1 MSFCVNKTK
10 KFPIGTSDFKR
21 VITDNYYYVD
31 KTKLIKDIIDSGVTV
46 SLFTRPRRFGKS
58 LNLSM
63 LKNYFKIGADE
74 GLFSGLYIDKQDM
87 SYKQFLGRFP
97 VIYLS
102 LKDMDGITF
111 ADAQK
116 SLYNELQDVIL
127 EHYHL
132 YNDKKLNSLNLVY
145 YEKLLQLQPD
155 GNSLQNGL
163 HDLMRFLHSYYNEKV
178 IVLIDE
184 YDVPLAKAFERNY
197 YDEMV
202 GFIRNLFS
210 RTLKDNDDLQFAV
223 LTGCLRISKES
234 IFTGLNN
241 IAVSDITNTSYQDAF
256 GFTEDEVKALL
267 SYYGLEAYMD
277 IVKEWYDGYHFGN
290 KEIYCPWDVLLYGKS
305 IVIDNDPKPQE
316 FWMNSSSNNIV
327 QHFIDEAIMTDN
339 SEIKVDFLKL
349 VQGQPVNK
357 IVNTN
362 IVYRDLYSSVDSLW
376 STLFMTG
383 YLTCKDGYK
392 GDSFNL
398 VIPNLEILSVFRK
411 SFIEQFKR
419 ANTKYT
425 TSVFEFYNAL
435 QNGDA
440 ASVKEFFES
449 YLKTYA
455 SVRNANA
462 RRGKKENFY
471 QGLFLGMLV
480 FKGNWRTKAEPE
492 YGNGYADLVMFTDRP
507 NVGVIVE
514 FKYADSQNTLEKS
527 SRAAVQ
533 QIENKQYTEGFFR
546 DYPIIDTVYEYG
558 ISCYLSDCDV
568 VMHTRNRVDSDTN
581 KYESPALSVNK
592 VTSYS
597 KPLDDFDNIKPS
609 NQGNDTE

>member
-63 LKNYFKIGADE
+63 LKNYFKIGADK
-74 GLFSGLYIDKQDM
+74 GLFSGLYIDKQDI

-116 SLYNELQDVIL
+116 SLYNELQDAIL

-155 GNSLQNGL
+155 DNSLQNGL

-202 GFIRNLFS
+202 SFIRNLFS

-241 IAVSDITNTSYQDAF
+241 IAVSDITNTSHQDAF

-267 SYYGLEAYMD
+267 SYYGLEAYMG

-480 FKGNWRTKAEPE
+480 FKGNWRTKTEPE

-558 ISCYLSDCDV
+558 ISCYLSDCNV

-597 KPLDDFDNIKPS
+597 KSLDYFDSIKLS

>member
-116 SLYNELQDVIL
+116 SLYNELQDAIL

-440 ASVKEFFES
+440 ASVKEF
-449 YLKTYA
+449 
-455 SVRNANA
+455 
-462 RRGKKENFY
+462 
-471 QGLFLGMLV
+471 
-480 FKGNWRTKAEPE
+480 
-492 YGNGYADLVMFTDRP
+492 
-507 NVGVIVE
+507 
-514 FKYADSQNTLEKS
+514 
-527 SRAAVQ
+527 
-533 QIENKQYTEGFFR
+533 
-546 DYPIIDTVYEYG
+546 
-558 ISCYLSDCDV
+558 LS
-568 VMHTRNRVDSDTN
+568 
-581 KYESPALSVNK
+581 L
-592 VTSYS
+592 
-597 KPLDDFDNIKPS
+597 I
-609 NQGNDTE
+609 